1 VVQAFFDPRKW
12 AAFLDPGIWAF
23 LLTGLQITLAMA
35 VVAVT
40 TSLVAG
46 LALALCRLS
55 RIPLLRYPAAF
66 YVEVVR
72 ALPVLLII
80 FFTFFWAA
88 RAGLGLNPFGAGA
101 LALALYT
108 SAVNAE
114 IVRAGIT
121 SIDRGQWEA
130 SRSLGLTYP
139 QTLRY
144 VVLPQALRRVVPPQV
159 SQIITLLKD
168 TSLAAVIGV
177 QELTRRA
184 QIIYQAEFNPLQAL
198 FVAACIYFV
207 VNYSLSR
214 LSRRWEVAV
223 RPAPGAPGAPRAAGA
238 EGALAGQVERGPS
251 AA

>member
-1 VVQAFFDPRKW
+1 LFEARRWTP
-12 AAFLDPGIWAF
+12 FLDPGIWRF
-23 LLTGLQITLAMA
+23 LLTGVQVTLTMA
-35 VVAVT
+35 AVAIV
-40 TSLVAG
+40 TSLIAG
-46 LALALCRLS
+46 LLLALCRLS
-55 RIPLLRYPAAF
+55 RFRLLRYPATV
-66 YVEVVR
+66 YVEIVR

-80 FFTFFWAA
+80 FFTFFGAA
-88 RAGLGLNPFGAGA
+88 RAGLGLNPFGAGT

-121 SIDRGQWEA
+121 SIGQGQWEA

-144 VVLPQALRRVVPPQV
+144 VILPQALRRIVPPQV
-159 SQIITLLKD
+159 GQIITLIKD

-184 QIIYQAEFNPLQAL
+184 QILYQAELNPLQSL
-198 FVAACIYFV
+198 FVVACLYFAL
-207 VNYSLSR
+207 NYTLSR
-214 LSRRWEVAV
+214 LSRRWELATAPV
-223 RPAPGAPGAPRAAGA
+223 APGAPPDRGEALPRA
-238 EGALAGQVERGPS
+238 EP